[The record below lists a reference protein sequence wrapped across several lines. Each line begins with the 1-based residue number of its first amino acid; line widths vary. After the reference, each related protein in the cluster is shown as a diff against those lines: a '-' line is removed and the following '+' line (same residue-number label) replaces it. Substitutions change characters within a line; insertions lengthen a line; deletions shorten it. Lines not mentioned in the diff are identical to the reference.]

1 VSSIPQ
7 PPGREGP
14 SSLQAPTPTPPTVDG
29 PPRTPGAPATD
40 APKPKRRVGVIV
52 AISLLI
58 AALIGLGVGLTLTFL
73 ELQRAIALIEEQQQ
87 ELEDQRE
94 LIDQKETFSQAAT
107 EMMAAAAVFD
117 GLPFST
123 LVDRSYHE
131 TLIERGWTH
140 RWNPTVLRH
149 DIDDV
154 RAETAV
160 LRELAASAEAERASN
175 ASGTYY
181 ERITDQLGRGF
192 ITTAL
197 DVSPCGKEAWGCVS
211 GDDPFTVYYDHA
223 GTVGQPY
230 MTDFIRAGVA
240 YHEYAHVLQF
250 TNPEQTDAALE
261 SFNGNVEHM
270 ADCYALTYL
279 NGWKLDHRIWV
290 GSYTYWDISVG
301 YGYECTGTQ
310 RQVIRDWVASL
321 TYEHE
326 PISQ

>member
-1 VSSIPQ
+1 MSSIP
-7 PPGREGP
+7 PPPESNEP
-14 SSLQAPTPTPPTVDG
+14 SSIHPPTPPEPEGGDT
-29 PPRTPGAPATD
+29 AESEPA
-40 APKPKRRVGVIV
+40 AVPPKPRKRVGVIV
-52 AISLLI
+52 AISLLT
-58 AALIGLGVGLTLTFL
+58 AGLIGLGVGLTLTFL
-73 ELQRAIALIEEQQQ
+73 ELQRAVALIEEQQQ

-181 ERITDQLGRGF
+181 EKITDQLGQGF
-192 ITTAL
+192 ISTVL
-197 DVSPCGKEAWGCVS
+197 DVAPCGKEAWGCVS

-250 TNPEQTDAALE
+250 SNPEQTAVALE
-261 SFNGNVEHM
+261 SFDGNVEHM

-279 NGWKLDHRIWV
+279 SGWKLDHRIWV

-301 YGYECTGTQ
+301 YGYTCTSSQ

-321 TYEHE
+321 TYEHQ

>member
-1 VSSIPQ
+1 MSSIPP
-7 PPGREGP
+7 PPGHGEA
-14 SSLQAPTPTPPTVDG
+14 SSIHPPTPPETDDDTTSGGEAVATLAK
-29 PPRTPGAPATD
+29 PR
-40 APKPKRRVGVIV
+40 RRVGVIV
-52 AISLLI
+52 AISLLTV
-58 AALIGLGVGLTLTFL
+58 ALIGLGVGLALTVI
-73 ELQRAIALIEEQQQ
+73 ELQRAVAVIEEQQQ
-87 ELEDQRE
+87 ELDEQRD

-123 LVDRSYHE
+123 LIDRGYHE
-131 TLIERGWTH
+131 TLIGRGWTH
-140 RWNPTVLRH
+140 RWNATVLRH

-160 LRELAASAEAERASN
+160 LTELAAEADTERASN

-181 ERITDQLGRGF
+181 EKITDQLGRGF
-192 ITTAL
+192 IATTL
-197 DVSPCGKEAWGCVS
+197 DVAPCGREAWGCVS

-223 GTVGQPY
+223 GTVNQPY
-230 MTDFIRAGVA
+230 MTDGIRAGVA

-250 TNPEQTDAALE
+250 TNPGPTDAALE
-261 SFNGNVEHM
+261 SFDGNIEHM

-279 NGWKLDHRIWV
+279 DGWKLDHRIWV

-301 YGYECTGTQ
+301 YGYTCNGAQ
-310 RQVIRDWVASL
+310 RQVIRDWVGEL
-321 TYEHE
+321 TYDHQ

>member
-1 VSSIPQ
+1 MGSYPP
-7 PPGREGP
+7 PPGNDAVSGTHRATSPNTDDDTGSGDEP
-14 SSLQAPTPTPPTVDG
+14 LA
-29 PPRTPGAPATD
+29 TPG
-40 APKPKRRVGVIV
+40 KPRRRVGVVV
-52 AISLLI
+52 AISLLS
-58 AALIGLGVGLTLTFL
+58 AALIGLGVGLTFTFL
-73 ELQRAIALIEEQQQ
+73 DLQRAVALIEEQQQ
-87 ELEDQRE
+87 ELEEQRE

-123 LVDRSYHE
+123 LVDRRYHE

-140 RWNPTVLRH
+140 RWNATVLRH

-160 LRELAASAEAERASN
+160 LAELAAEAATEGASN

-181 ERITDQLGRGF
+181 EEITDQLGRGF
-192 ITTAL
+192 VTTAL
-197 DVSPCGKEAWGCVS
+197 DAAPCGQEAWGCVS

-223 GTVGQPY
+223 GTVDEPY
-230 MTDFIRAGVA
+230 MTDWIRAGVA

-250 TNPEQTDAALE
+250 MNPKQTDAALE
-261 SFNGNVEHM
+261 SFNDNVEHM
-270 ADCYALTYL
+270 ADCYALTFL
-279 NGWKLDHRIWV
+279 EGWTLDHRVWV

-301 YGYECTGTQ
+301 YGYVCDSGQ

-321 TYEHE
+321 TYDHQ
-326 PISQ
+326 PIAQ